1 MIAAVGLAALLGGM
15 AVIALSSRGDTNAR
29 SASTPITTTPAS
41 TTTKPP
47 PAKPK
52 SVRIAVKGV
61 GAYDP
66 DGDQSENDSTAGL
79 ATDGDLVTAWRSERY
94 RSAFAKS
101 GVGLVV
107 DAGRAVKASRLVVA
121 TDTPGYTAD
130 VRVGP
135 SPTGPFVAVSR
146 EQTTKARTAFVLEPR
161 SGHYLMVWIT
171 SMPDGGVAA
180 VNEITVT
187 AAG

>member
-1 MIAAVGLAALLGGM
+1 M
-15 AVIALSSRGDTNAR
+15 AVIALSSRGDTAAR
-29 SASTPITTTPAS
+29 SASTPVATTPAS
-41 TTTKPP
+41 TTAKPP

-52 SVRIAVKGV
+52 SVRVTASGV

-79 ATDGDLVTAWRSERY
+79 ATDGDPVTAWRSERY
-94 RSAFAKS
+94 RSTFTKS

-107 DAGRAVKASRLVVA
+107 DAGRPVKANRLVVA

-135 SPTGPFVAVSR
+135 SPTGPFVAVSG
-146 EQTTKARTAFVLEPR
+146 EQTTKARTAYALRPR
-161 SGHYLMVWIT
+161 SGRYLMVWIT